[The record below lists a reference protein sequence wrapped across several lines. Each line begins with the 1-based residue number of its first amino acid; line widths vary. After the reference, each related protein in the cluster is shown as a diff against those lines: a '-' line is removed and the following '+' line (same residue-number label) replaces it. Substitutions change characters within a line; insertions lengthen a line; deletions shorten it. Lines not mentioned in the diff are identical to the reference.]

1 MENSKT
7 KVTFTYFPEKSET
20 FTLHGIMDDP
30 RNKSEDLSKTND
42 KDNNHLVSPGLSDW
56 WLQNKEY

>member
-7 KVTFTYFPEKSET
+7 KVTCTYFPEKSET
-20 FTLHGIMDDP
+20 FALHRILDDP

-42 KDNNHLVSPGLSDW
+42 EDNNHLVAPGLSDW
-56 WLQNKEY
+56 